1 MLQEETAPV
10 EYVNT
15 QQATTPGIA
24 VAELVAYVEGKK
36 QQDGFKIECEVGR

>member
-1 MLQEETAPV
+1 MQQEETATV

-24 VAELVAYVEGKK
+24 VGDLVAYVEGKK
-36 QQDGFKIECEVGR
+36 QHDGFKIEYEVG

>member
-1 MLQEETAPV
+1 MKQEETAPV

-24 VAELVAYVEGKK
+24 VGDLVAYVEGKK
-36 QQDGFKIECEVGR
+36 RQDGFKIEYEVG